1 MDESSRL
8 ADLRAAIDD
17 IDDRLV
23 DLLVERLR
31 TVARIA
37 ALKGDRD
44 ENRLALRPAREA
56 AILRRLIARADG
68 RFPRDSLVRMWR
80 ELFAAA
86 TRLQTPFTLA
96 LCREQEELAIVARD
110 HFGAVTP
117 VVDASSPAHALRLL
131 DEGRAQLAL
140 LPLPGAEDRW
150 WIDMATAEPFRPRVV
165 ARLPFVR
172 LAGIAAETGGL
183 LVGDLPLQASGEDRS
198 LLVLE
203 AREDLSRSRLRT
215 SLKAPGLDPI
225 WLAVAYQRER
235 GSTVHLIEVAGFHDR
250 HSGTLHGA
258 LAGSLERLTGLSVIG
273 AYPSPMENSR
283 GD

>member
-1 MDESSRL
+1 MEETSRL
-8 ADLRAAIDD
+8 ADLRKAIDD
-17 IDDRLV
+17 IDDRLL

-31 TVARIA
+31 TVARLA
-37 ALKGDRD
+37 ALKGDRT

-68 RFPRDSLVRMWR
+68 RFPPDTLVRMWR

-86 TRLQTPFTLA
+86 TRLQTPFSLA
-96 LCREQEELAIVARD
+96 LCRGQEDLATVARD

-117 VVDASSPAHALRLL
+117 VVDAGSPAHALRLL

-150 WIDMATAEPFRPRVV
+150 WIDMAAAEPFRPRVV

-172 LAGIAAETGGL
+172 LAGVAEETGGL

-203 AREDLSRSRLRT
+203 TREDLSRSRLRGL
-215 SLKAPGLDPI
+215 LKAPGLDPI

-235 GSTVHLIEVAGFHDR
+235 GSTVHLIEIAGFHDR
-250 HSGTLHGA
+250 HSGSLHGA
-258 LAGSLERLTGLSVIG
+258 LAETRERLLGLSVIG
-273 AYPSPMENSR
+273 AYPRPIADPH

>member
-1 MDESSRL
+1 MEETSRL
-8 ADLRAAIDD
+8 AELRATIDD

-23 DLLVERLR
+23 DLLVARMA

-37 ALKGDRD
+37 ALKGDRE

-56 AILRRLIARADG
+56 AILRRLVSRAAD
-68 RFPRDSLVRMWR
+68 RFPRDTLVRMWR

-96 LCREQEELAIVARD
+96 VCGSGEDLAVVARD

-117 VVDASSPAHALRLL
+117 VIEASSAAHALRLL

-140 LPLPGAEDRW
+140 LPLPGSEDRW
-150 WIDMATAEPFRPRVV
+150 WIDMAAAGPSRLKVL

-172 LAGIAAETGGL
+172 LAGVAAEAGGL
-183 LVGDLPLQASGEDRS
+183 LVGDLPLQPSGEDRS

-203 AREDLSRSRLRT
+203 AQEDLSRSRLQ
-215 SLKAPGLDPI
+215 SLLKAPELDPI
-225 WLAVAYQRER
+225 WLAVVYQRQR
-235 GSTVHLIEVAGFHDR
+235 GSTVHLIEIAGFHDR
-250 HSGTLHGA
+250 HSGALHGA
-258 LAGSLERLTGLSVIG
+258 LAEARERLIGLSVVG
-273 AYPSPMENSR
+273 AYPRPLADAG